1 MAATAEAYYGRLLT
15 GAGEHTGTRP
25 TSHGR
30 GINYQR
36 LEDGVGGGCEWR
48 DVSVAGGDV
57 GECVWGG
64 RRRRWCVSPGEAGL
78 GTLVSYNSAMV

>member
-30 GINYQR
+30 EINYQR

-57 GECVWGG
+57 GECVCRGG
-64 RRRRWCVSPGEAGL
+64 GGAEGGVYHRAKPVWAL
-78 GTLVSYNSAMV
+78 